1 MEDSRSISPASPIRL
16 PEAARALVIG
26 ALLGLAL
33 TTAALNAVAIATDSP
48 AARR

>member
-1 MEDSRSISPASPIRL
+1 MEDSSSSTSPIRL
-16 PEAARALVIG
+16 PAAVRAIVIG